1 MQQHC
6 TLAVPL
12 LGMPKWNLLIYF
24 FRIFQGVIEKMIT
37 KLFRVDQAEKKHILM
52 ELDWL
57 VLLSDEQM
65 SKGWPFS
72 RILNDEL
79 FWVAIGWGWFAPAS

>member
-1 MQQHC
+1 MEP
-6 TLAVPL
+6 AD
-12 LGMPKWNLLIYF
+12 IF
-24 FRIFQGVIEKMIT
+24 FCIFQGVIEKMIT

-72 RILNDEL
+72 RILNDEQ
-79 FWVAIGWGWFAPAS
+79 F